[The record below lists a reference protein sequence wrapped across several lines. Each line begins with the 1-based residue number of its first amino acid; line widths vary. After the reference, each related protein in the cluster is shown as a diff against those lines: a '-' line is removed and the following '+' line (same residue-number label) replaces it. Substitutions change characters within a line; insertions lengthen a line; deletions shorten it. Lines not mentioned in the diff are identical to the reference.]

1 MFFVFIALYI
11 YGFVC
16 LLKQSHYPPAS
27 SNLDSY
33 HRNCWEKIAYHVLRV
48 STVNL
53 GETLI

>member
-53 GETLI
+53 GVTLI